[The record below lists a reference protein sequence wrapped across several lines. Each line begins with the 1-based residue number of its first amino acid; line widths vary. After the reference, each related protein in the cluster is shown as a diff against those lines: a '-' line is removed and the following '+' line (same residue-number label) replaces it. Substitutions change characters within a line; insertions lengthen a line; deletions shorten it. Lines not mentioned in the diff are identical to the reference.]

1 MHGTQCGLYR
11 GMMSSFKVE
20 KMQLITSGGGNT
32 PLLRYQST
40 SAYGN
45 ESHNGTRLSLAKSK
59 FLPHRGLLSSSALVS
74 PLLSFSLNYSF
85 LLLLGSFWTLHMSLD
100 LWLWLILINC
110 CLGATTLPPSCPLS
124 AIQKSKLFYEK
135 IPLEWNHFIIYFPT
149 FCIEESFQV
158 KTCTSIVTLLY
169 LCVTGLID

>member
-1 MHGTQCGLYR
+1 MVDRYKQKQTMHGTQCGLYR

-74 PLLSFSLNYSF
+74 PLLSFSLIYSF
-85 LLLLGSFWTLHMSLD
+85 LLLPGSFWTLHMSLD

-110 CLGATTLPPSCPLS
+110 CWGLPHFLLLVLWVQYKKVNSFMR
-124 AIQKSKLFYEK
+124 KYH
-135 IPLEWNHFIIYFPT
+135 WNETI
-149 FCIEESFQV
+149 
-158 KTCTSIVTLLY
+158 L
-169 LCVTGLID
+169 